1 MSAGVKA
8 LQDQL
13 PECSWT
19 TDKDLIAP
27 QLTEWREKY
36 FGTTPIMLT
45 PHNTQEVSKLV
56 KICAA
61 HGLKIVPQGGNTGL
75 VGGQIPQGE
84 VLVSLSKMKDV
95 RSVNPTNNSIVIE
108 AGATLKSLQDAA
120 KDAGRRFPL
129 SLASEGSCTVGGI
142 LSTNAGGVHVL
153 KFGTAKN
160 LVFGVEV
167 VLADGTIFNGLNDL
181 RKDNTGYDL
190 NNLFLGAEGTL
201 GIITAASLKLF
212 TRPNF
217 LQRAI
222 VGLASAEDA
231 LSILRIADGNP
242 ALAMFEVFPS
252 IGMDLVTTH
261 IHGQRYPFKGRH
273 DWFAIMDWE
282 SQSEAQGQ
290 AIAENVLGASLEKGF
305 AQDVIIARSDTQ
317 AAQLLALR
325 ENISA
330 GQKHLGGA
338 VKLDITVPI
347 FDIPA
352 FLKKADAA
360 ILKAVP
366 GARPVAFG
374 HFGDGNIHYNIGCP
388 EVMETDAFLLRCS
401 ELSNIVFDVVEN
413 FGGSISAEHGIGIM
427 KKEDLARRADPIKL
441 SLLKSVKNAL
451 DCNNVMN
458 PRVLI

>member
-1 MSAGVKA
+1 M
-8 LQDQL
+8 
-13 PECSWT
+13 
-19 TDKDLIAP
+19 
-27 QLTEWREKY
+27 
-36 FGTTPIMLT
+36 
-45 PHNTQEVSKLV
+45 
-56 KICAA
+56 
-61 HGLKIVPQGGNTGL
+61 
-75 VGGQIPQGE
+75 
-84 VLVSLSKMKDV
+84 
-95 RSVNPTNNSIVIE
+95 
-108 AGATLKSLQDAA
+108 
-120 KDAGRRFPL
+120 
-129 SLASEGSCTVGGI
+129 
-142 LSTNAGGVHVL
+142 
-153 KFGTAKN
+153 
-160 LVFGVEV
+160 
-167 VLADGTIFNGLNDL
+167 LADGTIFNGLNDL

-330 GQKHLGGA
+330 GQKYLGGS

-347 FDIPA
+347 FDIPD